1 MKLKDLLKEKL
12 TSNELSKLVTSYDVI
27 GSIAI
32 IEMPEELKK
41 KKKEIGEV
49 ILQINKNIKTV
60 CKRAGH
66 HEGIF
71 RIRPVE
77 VIAGEK
83 TTIAEYK
90 ESGTRMR
97 LDVNKV
103 YFTPR
108 LSHERERI
116 ANQVKEGEVIGAW
129 FAGVGPFPLVIA
141 RKQPKVLIYAIELNE
156 NAFNSMKANIELNKM
171 QKVIKP
177 IWGDVNKVVDALP
190 KFDRIIMPLP
200 KGGEDFLSKAF
211 EKANENAVIHFY
223 TFAKKDFPYVDS
235 EKRIEQI
242 AKNVKKDFE
251 IIFKRIVRPFSPSV
265 VQVVFDILVKN

>member
-1 MKLKDLLKEKL
+1 MNLKELLKDKL
-12 TSNELSKLVTSYDVI
+12 TEEEMKKLITSYDVI

-32 IEMPEELKK
+32 IEIPPELQHKQK
-41 KKKEIGEV
+41 QIGEA
-49 ILQINKNIKTV
+49 IIQLNKNIKTV

-66 HEGIF
+66 HQGVF

-77 VIAGEK
+77 VIAGEN
-83 TTIAEYK
+83 TTQTEYK
-90 ESGTRMR
+90 ESGVRMR

-116 ANQVKEGEVIGAW
+116 AKQVKEGEVIGAW

-141 RKQPKVLIYAIELNE
+141 KKNKKVLIYAIELNE
-156 NAFNSMKANIELNKM
+156 NAFNSLKANIKLNKM
-171 QKVIKP
+171 EEVIKP
-177 IWGDVNKVVDALP
+177 VLGDVNEVVDELP

-200 KGGEDFLSKAF
+200 KGAEDFLSKAF
-211 EKANENAVIHFY
+211 EKASENCIIHFY
-223 TFAKKDFPYVDS
+223 TFAKKDFPYTDS
-235 EKRIEQI
+235 EKRIKEI
-242 AKNVKKDFE
+242 AKKEKKEVE
-251 IIFKRIVRPFSPSV
+251 IISKRIVRPFSPSV